1 MKLIITLWK
10 FSRPHTII
18 GSVISIFTL
27 YYIVCAKQETQSLS
41 YLAMALGI
49 GINCNVFIVG
59 INQIADVHIDKI
71 NKPYL
76 PIPAGLLSIQQAK
89 MIVSIALLISLG
101 LAIYISAY
109 LFAIIAL
116 AATIGWA
123 YSMPPFHLKQHHV
136 KMETLSRK
144 HLSHHLLYPRRLHEA
159 ISLLESDLILLL
171 V

>member
-1 MKLIITLWK
+1 MKPIITLWK

-136 KMETLSRK
+136 SA
-144 HLSHHLLYPRRLHEA
+144 A
-159 ISLLESDLILLL
+159 IAITTPGNRVLGYNL
-171 V
+171 